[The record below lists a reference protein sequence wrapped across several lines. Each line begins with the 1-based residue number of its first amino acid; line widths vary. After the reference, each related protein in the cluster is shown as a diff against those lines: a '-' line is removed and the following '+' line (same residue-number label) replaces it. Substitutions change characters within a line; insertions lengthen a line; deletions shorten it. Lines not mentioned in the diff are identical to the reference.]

1 MMNLVRWEPSRD
13 NLWMDRVFEGLL
25 PSRFWW
31 AGAEQESSWMPR
43 TDVIEEKDAFR
54 IEVDLPGVRK
64 DSIRISVQD
73 NRLEVVGE
81 RKSETAGSAEGYQRL
96 ERAQGSFRRAFR
108 LPKGTD
114 AGKIESIF
122 ENGVLTVRVPKA
134 EEAIPRQI
142 EVKVR

>member
-1 MMNLVRWEPSRD
+1 
-13 NLWMDRVFEGLL
+13 
-25 PSRFWW
+25 
-31 AGAEQESSWMPR
+31 MPR

-64 DSIRISVQD
+64 DSIRITVQD
-73 NRLEVVGE
+73 SWLEIVGE
-81 RKSETAGSAEGYQRL
+81 RKSEKAESTGGYQRL
-96 ERAQGSFRRAFR
+96 ERAQGSFQRAFR

-114 AGKIESIF
+114 AGKIESTF